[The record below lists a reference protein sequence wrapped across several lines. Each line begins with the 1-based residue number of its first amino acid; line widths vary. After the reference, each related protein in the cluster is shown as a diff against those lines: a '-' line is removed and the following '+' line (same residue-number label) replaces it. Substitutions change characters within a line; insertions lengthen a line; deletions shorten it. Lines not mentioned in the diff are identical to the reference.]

1 MALDTLD
8 YSVLVA
14 LAAAVIAYYTKG
26 SLWANG
32 DKQDTTVQS
41 TSRDIIET
49 VQSNNKNYLVFY
61 GSQTGTAEDYAHKF
75 AKELKSKFKLNVMV
89 ADLEDYD
96 FDNLNDLSI
105 PVSFFIS
112 TYGEGDYPDP
122 AVPFEEHLQSLVEG
136 DLEQFKYTLFG
147 LGNTTYEFYNAAAEK
162 THNALKQAGAT
173 ILGEFGKGDD
183 GAGTLDEDYLAWKEA
198 VFEVLKS
205 YLHLDEF
212 DAEFEP
218 SLELTRL
225 SQGDYDQ
232 EKIFLGEPD
241 KSYLDPTANLSLG
254 PFDHAHP
261 YLAPIST
268 TKELFNSKDRSAIHL
283 EFDLSQTNL
292 RYSSGDHIAIWPS
305 NSEEKLSHFLQM
317 TGLATV
323 QDQVISLKP
332 LDSTVVIPFPSPTT
346 VETIFRHYKE
356 ISGPVSRQILGNL
369 KQFAPTSKAHDEAER
384 LSKDKNA
391 FANEVHAHKYNLAE
405 VLSLL
410 SEGQPWS
417 VSLEF
422 LVESISTLQPRYYSI
437 SSSSL
442 LDKTSI
448 HVTAVVEADQFE
460 DRLITGVTTNLLRH
474 IQLNQNKSTT
484 EPHLHYNLDGPRG
497 KYVNKLPVHV
507 RRSTFRLPSNTSI
520 PVIMIGPGT
529 GVAPFRG
536 FVRDRYKLAESKDAE
551 QFGKMLLFYGSRSS
565 TEDFLYED
573 EWVEYSKSLGSSFE
587 LITAFSRE
595 SAKKVYVQH
604 RLWERKEEVFALLE
618 KGAFIYICGDA
629 ARMARDV
636 HETFA
641 EILAEGKGISK
652 DQALDILKQF
662 KTLNKYQ
669 EDVW

>member
-14 LAAAVIAYYTKG
+14 LVASILAYYTKG
-26 SLWANG
+26 TLWANA
-32 DKQDTTVQS
+32 DNQPSPVVA
-41 TSRDIIET
+41 TSRDIVET
-49 VQSNNKNYLVFY
+49 VKANNKDYLVFY

-89 ADLEDYD
+89 ADLEDYE
-96 FDNLNDLSI
+96 FDRLNDLTI

-112 TYGEGDYPDP
+112 TYGEGDFPDP
-122 AVPFEEHLQSLVEG
+122 AIPFEEHLQSLSEG
-136 DLEQFKYTLFG
+136 ELDQFKYTMFG

-162 THNALKQAGAT
+162 SHNALNQAGAS

-212 DAEFEP
+212 DTEFEP
-218 SLELTRL
+218 SLVLTKL
-225 SQGDYDQ
+225 NAGEYDE

-261 YLAPIST
+261 YLAPISK

-305 NSEEKLSHFLQM
+305 NSDEKLQEFLQI
-317 TGLATV
+317 TGLAAIK
-323 QDQVISLKP
+323 DQVIDLKP
-332 LDSTVVIPFPSPTT
+332 LDSTIIIPFPSPTT

-369 KQFAPTSKAHDEAER
+369 KQFAPSEKANAEAER
-384 LSKDKNA
+384 LSKDKDA
-391 FANEVHAHKYNLAE
+391 FASEIHSQKYNLSE

-410 SEGQPWS
+410 SEDKPWNI
-417 VSLEF
+417 SLEF

-448 HVTAVVEADQFE
+448 HVTAVVEADKFE

-474 IQLNQNKSTT
+474 IQLDQNQSS
-484 EPHLHYNLDGPRG
+484 EQPHLHYDLQGPRG

-507 RRSTFRLPSNTSI
+507 RRSTFRLPSNSSI

-536 FVRDRYKLAESKDAE
+536 FVRDRYKQAESQDPAK
-551 QFGKMLLFYGSRSS
+551 FGKMLLFYGSRSS
-565 TEDFLYED
+565 TEDFLYEE
-573 EWVEYSKSLGSSFE
+573 EWVEYSKRLDSSFE

-595 SAKKVYVQH
+595 TAKKVYVQH

-629 ARMARDV
+629 ARMAKDV

-652 DQALDILKQF
+652 EQALDILKQF